1 MAGPQFDVDPD
12 VLKAQARSFD
22 RMASEFASKSKDFEG
37 RIKEL
42 EKGWGEDDVKLV
54 SALLEVY
61 GPVSGGIL
69 GALEHLGEA
78 LKGVGEKLESTA
90 RNYEQTEQDHYD
102 ALQKAA
108 QQHHG

>member
-22 RMASEFASKSKDFEG
+22 RMASEFASKSKQFEE
-37 RIKEL
+37 RMQAL

-54 SALLEVY
+54 SALLDVY

-78 LKGVGEKLESTA
+78 LKGVGEKLDSTA
-90 RNYEQTEQDHYD
+90 RSYEQTEEDHLH
-102 ALQKAA
+102 ALKQAA
-108 QQHHG
+108 QQRHG